1 MTHQRNETLLIK
13 SNEIFK
19 LFNQNPASMAIRISD
34 NMMLNANNS
43 LELFG
48 YSFKEEVI
56 GKTELKLFTEQEK
69 YRVDIYQQAN
79 EVIKDFE
86 VNVQNKKEIR
96 FDINILLKLEIDN
109 EPCLLIV
116 A

>member
-1 MTHQRNETLLIK
+1 LET
-13 SNEIFK
+13 
-19 LFNQNPASMAIRISD
+19 
-34 NMMLNANNS
+34 
-43 LELFG
+43 
-48 YSFKEEVI
+48 
-56 GKTELKLFTEQEK
+56 TELKLFTEQEK

-116 A
+116 GIDITERKKATEDFKSKQSANKFQCNVKKIRTIFSQI